1 MSDVTRRQAL
11 EAAARLKAVRNQKSA
26 LAAEEK
32 KWANVLKDY
41 FEETG
46 EIELYDGELNLHTTY
61 QERNQPD
68 VYRLDKLDA
77 RTIEFLVKIPGLFKI
92 NNTMLKGMLKRSA
105 SKELGALSE
114 VREHG
119 GSFYQIIFK

>member
-11 EAAARLKAVRNQKSA
+11 EAAARLKAVRDQKSDI
-26 LAAEEK
+26 AAEEK
-32 KWANVLKDY
+32 KCVNVLKEY

-46 EIELYDGELNLHTTY
+46 ETELYDGELDLRTTY
-61 QERNQPD
+61 RERNRPD

-77 RTIEFLVKIPGLFKI
+77 RTVESLMKIPGLFKV
-92 NNTMLKGMLKRSA
+92 NNTMLKHILKGPV

-119 GSFYQIIFK
+119 GSFHQIIFR